1 MTPYFQAIG
10 YKCPAFKNPCDYYVD
25 LVTHDVLTIESA
37 RESMT
42 RIRTLA
48 EIFTHKMPML
58 HPPRGNIVS
67 PKIQH
72 AGTFTKAFIVYK

>member
-1 MTPYFQAIG
+1 
-10 YKCPAFKNPCDYYVD
+10 
-25 LVTHDVLTIESA
+25 
-37 RESMT
+37 MT

-72 AGTFTKAFIVYK
+72 AGTFAKAFIVYK